1 MGSAETAV
9 AGDSRHDDLWER
21 LLQYIDDGAVIP
33 VVGQELLTIDVGGAA
48 VPLYDELAQQLAARL
63 KVALPSSGPRSPLNW
78 VTSRFLEGGG
88 EPERI
93 YSELQRIVRNI
104 GPMAPSSPLLKLAAM
119 LPFKLF
125 VSTTMDSMLGQAIN
139 SERFQGRE
147 ATEVIPYSP
156 GNPLD
161 LPKDADESGRTFV
174 YQLLGRVSS
183 MQDYVV
189 TEEDALE
196 FLHHL
201 LFSARPTRLFAH
213 IQKRHL
219 LILGCSFPSW
229 MVRFFLRASRENR
242 LLLARGKMDI
252 VVDSGTREDLALVS
266 FLQCHKTRT
275 EVFDTGTAAEFVDK
289 LYAKWTARLPAP
301 ARWRRCTRIPAALCQ
316 AGAVF
321 LSYAS
326 EDRAVVE
333 QIRDSLEES
342 GMDVW
347 FDRHDPRPG
356 RRFRAAHPVQ
366 HRGGV
371 ALRAR
376 SLQLVPE
383 AEPPVP
389 PARMGLCD
397 EGGAQGARVPAFHRP
412 GRDRRPAADP
422 PDLPDAFGAVHAA
435 RLENGVLPP
444 KTIASILDRLHGVPE
459 TQGRPVSETPT
470 QAEAARDTG
479 VVDRDNPWPGLAA
492 FRESDSAFFH
502 GRDDAIRALT
512 ELVTRARLSVLYGV
526 SGLGKTSLLQA
537 GLFPRAR
544 TLDLFPLRI
553 RLGLTQSSEPPAE
566 QVHAALTREAAERR
580 IKAPAR
586 EGRRETLW
594 EFFYRKD
601 ALWWNDRHHIV
612 TPLLVFD
619 QFEEIF
625 TIGRRSA
632 ETTRA
637 VEQFLGELRAII
649 LGAPPEVVKA
659 RCDADPDQA
668 LRYSL
673 SRCPVRVLFSFRE
686 DYLAEFLELRDA
698 FPAIGDQNL
707 RLLRMSTD
715 DALAVIRKAGGHLV
729 EDARWRGESS
739 RSSPRPGPTR
749 ARTQSDLVVRP
760 CAAERLLPR
769 TEQRAARQTTGR
781 DHERSPPG
789 QAGEDSRESSTR
801 SFAGLDPRVQVFVED
816 DVARPTRR
824 SATPSPNRSRCGA
837 RASRPRPSRA

>member
-9 AGDSRHDDLWER
+9 AGDSRHDDLWDR

-125 VSTTMDSMLGQAIN
+125 VSTTMDSMLAQAIN

-289 LYAKWTARLPAP
+289 LYAKWTARLPAQKDGAAPP
-301 ARWRRCTRIPAALCQ
+301 ASPPPFVRP
-316 AGAVF
+316 GAVF

-326 EDRAVVE
+326 EDRVVVE

-347 FDRHDPRPG
+347 FDRHDLDPG
-356 RRFRAAHPVQ
+356 DDFERRIRFSIEAASLFVPVLSNSCLKRNRRF
-366 HRGGV
+366 
-371 ALRAR
+371 
-376 SLQLVPE
+376 LQLEWDCATKEARKALASRHFIVPVVIDDL
-383 AEPPVP
+383 P
-389 PARMGLCD
+389 LT
-397 EGGAQGARVPAFHRP
+397 H
-412 GRDRRPAADP
+412 

-444 KTIASILDRLHGVPE
+444 KTIASILTDYMEFQKRKG
-459 TQGRPVSETPT
+459 
-470 QAEAARDTG
+470 
-479 VVDRDNPWPGLAA
+479 GL
-492 FRESDSAFFH
+492 
-502 GRDDAIRALT
+502 
-512 ELVTRARLSVLYGV
+512 
-526 SGLGKTSLLQA
+526 
-537 GLFPRAR
+537 
-544 TLDLFPLRI
+544 
-553 RLGLTQSSEPPAE
+553 
-566 QVHAALTREAAERR
+566 
-580 IKAPAR
+580 
-586 EGRRETLW
+586 
-594 EFFYRKD
+594 
-601 ALWWNDRHHIV
+601 
-612 TPLLVFD
+612 
-619 QFEEIF
+619 
-625 TIGRRSA
+625 
-632 ETTRA
+632 
-637 VEQFLGELRAII
+637 
-649 LGAPPEVVKA
+649 
-659 RCDADPDQA
+659 
-668 LRYSL
+668 
-673 SRCPVRVLFSFRE
+673 
-686 DYLAEFLELRDA
+686 
-698 FPAIGDQNL
+698 
-707 RLLRMSTD
+707 
-715 DALAVIRKAGGHLV
+715 
-729 EDARWRGESS
+729 
-739 RSSPRPGPTR
+739 
-749 ARTQSDLVVRP
+749 
-760 CAAERLLPR
+760 
-769 TEQRAARQTTGR
+769 
-781 DHERSPPG
+781 
-789 QAGEDSRESSTR
+789 
-801 SFAGLDPRVQVFVED
+801 
-816 DVARPTRR
+816 
-824 SATPSPNRSRCGA
+824 
-837 RASRPRPSRA
+837 